1 MTTRRLTAVLMLLV
15 LGAAAPL
22 TGNAATRTPWTT
34 SKVQGSPEPPP
45 AYTTE
50 RIYPAVP
57 LLEPVGLYF
66 EPLTNWVLVVE
77 HMGKLR
83 AFPNQPEA
91 DKATLIADFSELTGP
106 GGESFSIV
114 FHPGFATNHTLFA
127 ALLTREP
134 RRSMGVWRMT
144 MKPAVSPDAPPMVDV
159 AGAVRLVDWWSDG
172 HNGCDL
178 HFGPDGFL
186 YISAGDGSAPTPPD
200 VHKTGQSIDDLMS
213 SILRIDVDHPA
224 DGKAYSIP
232 KDNPF
237 INRPGARPEVW
248 AYGFRNPW
256 RMSFDPRD
264 GALWI
269 GDVGWEAWEMLFRVS
284 GAGFNGGWSIV
295 EGPTRVNSTW
305 PAGPTPIQPPLWSYP
320 HTEGASVTGG
330 RFYHGRAL
338 PELRDH
344 HVFGDFE
351 SGKIWSILWR
361 DGAVVSRAELTM
373 TTHRVVCFANDLA
386 GEICYADFSGGGIHR
401 LVRNTNSAASSSFP
415 RQLSGTGLFKSTA
428 TLEPAPGV
436 EPYRIVAP
444 SWADHARAD
453 LAVAVLGTA
462 TAKTG
467 NKATV
472 PDGTVFTRTLTME
485 MKTGDPA
492 SARRIETQLLHL
504 ERSRWSAYTY
514 RWNDAQT
521 DAELVPKEG
530 AEKQLIIDDPAAP
543 GGRREQNWRFLSRTE
558 CFRCHLDHFGTIVSF
573 IPQQLAAKA
582 GGTETELER
591 LKRLGV
597 VDGKTDGGSWNLA
610 SPHDTAAPLDLRA
623 RSWLHANCGHCHRRD
638 ANASVM
644 IQLHGA
650 VTPAQ
655 MFAID
660 VAPNRGGFGLTDAKI
675 LAPGAPESSALL
687 YRAATTASGR
697 MPVVG
702 SSVVDEP
709 GLALLSHW
717 VESLGSTTH
726 PSRPGFDVALANK
739 PGTPSAAIA
748 LALDACAVTPSSMQ
762 RTRLAELAETA
773 SIPAARDLLERFLPA
788 AKRRQVL
795 GAEPAP
801 ELILSRQGDA
811 VRGRELFFG
820 TGGPQCQTCHRHGG
834 EGREVGP
841 DLTTVGT
848 KFNRAALLDQIL
860 HPAKQVDEVWR
871 THEIET
877 TDGQVRTG
885 FVASR
890 DATSVRLRASDGALS
905 VVPASSIRRDT
916 TLPGSSMPE
925 GLLQA
930 LTAQEAAD
938 LLEFIAP
945 NRN

>member
-1 MTTRRLTAVLMLLV
+1 MMNRRVTAVLTLLV
-15 LGAAAPL
+15 LGVAGQL
-22 TGNAATRTPWTT
+22 TGNAATRTPWTS

-83 AFPNQPEA
+83 AFPNRPSA
-91 DKATLIADFSELTGP
+91 DKATVIADFSKLTGP
-106 GGESFSIV
+106 GGEAFSIV
-114 FHPGFATNHTLFA
+114 FHPGFATNRLVFA
-127 ALLTREP
+127 ALLSKQP
-134 RRSMGVWRMT
+134 KRSMGVWRMT
-144 MKPAVSPDAPPMVDV
+144 MKAPSAPDAPPQVDLD
-159 AGAVRLVDWWSDG
+159 GAVRLLDWWSDG

-178 HFGPDGFL
+178 HFGPEGFL
-186 YISAGDGSAPTPPD
+186 YVSAGDGAAPAPPD
-200 VHKTGQSIDDLMS
+200 SHKTGQSIDDLMS
-213 SILRIDVDHPA
+213 SILRIDVDHLA
-224 DGKAYSIP
+224 DGKAYSVP

-237 INRPGARPEVW
+237 VNRPGARPEVW

-256 RMSFDPRD
+256 RMAFDPRD

-269 GDVGWEAWEMLFRVS
+269 GDVGWEAWEMLFRVPS
-284 GAGFNGGWSIV
+284 AGFNGGWSIM
-295 EGPTRVNSTW
+295 EGPMRVNSTW
-305 PAGPTPIQPPLWSYP
+305 PVGPTPIQPPLWSYP
-320 HTEGASVTGG
+320 HTEGASITGG
-330 RFYHGRAL
+330 RFYRGRAL

-344 HVFGDFE
+344 HVFGDYE

-361 DGAVVSRAELTM
+361 DGAVVSRGELTL
-373 TTHRVVCFANDLA
+373 TTHRVVSFANDLE
-386 GEICYADFSGGGIHR
+386 GEVCYTDLSGGGIHR
-401 LVRNTNSAASSSFP
+401 LVRNTTKAVSGSFP
-415 RQLSGTGLFKSTA
+415 RLLSEAGLFRSIA
-428 TLEPAPGV
+428 TLDPAPGV
-436 EPYRIVAP
+436 EPYRIAAP

-453 LAVAVLGTA
+453 LSVAIPGTA
-462 TAKTG
+462 TASTRD
-467 NKATV
+467 KATV
-472 PDGTVFTRTLTME
+472 PDGTVFMRTLTME
-485 MKTGDPA
+485 MKAGDPA
-492 SARRIETQLLHL
+492 SARHIETQLLHF
-504 ERSRWSAYTY
+504 ERSRWNAYTY
-514 RWNDAQT
+514 RWNDGQT

-530 AEKQLIIDDPAAP
+530 AEKSLIIDDPAAP
-543 GGRREQNWRFLSRTE
+543 GGRREQNWRFQSRTE
-558 CFRCHLDHFGTIVSF
+558 CFRCHLDRFGTVVSF
-573 IPQQLAAKA
+573 IPQQLAAVA
-582 GGTETELER
+582 GGAETELGR

-597 VDGKTDGGSWNLA
+597 IDGKTDAGPWNLA
-610 SPHDTAAPLDLRA
+610 SPHDASAPLDLRA

-660 VAPNRGGFGLTDAKI
+660 VAPSRGGFGLTDAKI
-675 LAPGAPESSALL
+675 VAPGAPENSALL

-697 MPVVG
+697 MPIVG

-709 GLALLSHW
+709 GLALLSRW
-717 VESLGSTTH
+717 VESLGATNRS
-726 PSRPGFDVALANK
+726 PRPARDAVLATQV
-739 PGTPSAAIA
+739 GTPSAAMA
-748 LALDACAVTPSSMQ
+748 LALNACAVTPSSTQ
-762 RTRLAELAETA
+762 RARLAELAEAA
-773 SIPAARDLLERFLPA
+773 SNPAARDLLERFLPA
-788 AKRRQVL
+788 AKRRRVL
-795 GAEPAP
+795 GIEPAP

-811 VRGRELFFG
+811 VRGRELFLG
-820 TGGPQCQTCHRHGG
+820 AGGPQCQTCHRHGG

-841 DLTTVGT
+841 DLTAAGT

-877 TDGQVRTG
+877 IDGNVRTG
-885 FVASR
+885 FVVSR
-890 DATSVRLRASDGALS
+890 DAGSIRFRAGDGALT
-905 VVPASSIRRDT
+905 VIPIGTVRREGV
-916 TLPGSSMPE
+916 LPGSMMPE

-945 NRN
+945 QR

>member
-1 MTTRRLTAVLMLLV
+1 MTTRCVTAVLMFLV
-15 LGAAAPL
+15 LGVAVPL
-22 TGNAATRTPWTT
+22 TGNAAARTPWTV
-34 SKVQGSPEPPP
+34 SRIQGSPEPPP

-83 AFPNQPEA
+83 AFPNRPDA
-91 DKATLIADFSELTGP
+91 DRAPLIADFSKLTGP
-106 GGESFSIV
+106 GGEAFSIV
-114 FHPGFATNHTLFA
+114 FHPGFTTNRTLFA

-134 RRSMGVWRMT
+134 KRSMGVWRMT

-159 AGAVRLVDWWSDG
+159 AGAVRVIDWWSDG

-186 YISAGDGSAPTPPD
+186 YVSAGDGAPPTPPD
-200 VHKTGQSIDDLMS
+200 IHRTGQSVDDLMA
-213 SILRIDVDHPA
+213 SILRIDVDRPA

-232 KDNPF
+232 GDNPF

-256 RMSFDPRD
+256 KMVFDHRD
-264 GALWI
+264 GALWV
-269 GDVGWEAWEMLFRVS
+269 GDVGWEAWEMLFRVV
-284 GAGFNGGWSIV
+284 GAGFNGGWSVV
-295 EGPTRVNSTW
+295 EGPVRVNATW
-305 PAGPTPIQPPLWSYP
+305 PAGPTPVQPPLWSLP
-320 HTEGASVTGG
+320 HTEGASITGG
-330 RFYHGRAL
+330 RFYRGRAL

-344 HVFGDFE
+344 YVFGDYE
-351 SGKIWSILWR
+351 SGKIWSVLWR
-361 DGAVVSRAELTM
+361 DGAVVSRGELSA
-373 TTHRVVCFANDLA
+373 TTHRIVSFANDLE
-386 GEICYADFSGGGIHR
+386 GGVCYTDFSGGGIHR
-401 LVRNTNSAASSSFP
+401 LVRNTAKAVSGSFP
-415 RQLSGTGLFKSTA
+415 RRLSEAGLFRSIT

-436 EPYRIVAP
+436 EPYRIAAP
-444 SWADHARAD
+444 SWADHARPD
-453 LAVAVLGTA
+453 LAVAIPGTA
-462 TAKTG
+462 TATTG
-467 NKATV
+467 DKSTV
-472 PDGTVFTRTLTME
+472 PEGTVFARTLTME
-485 MKTGDPA
+485 MRAGDPA
-492 SARRIETQLLHL
+492 SARRIETQLLQL
-504 ERSRWSAYTY
+504 ERSRWNAYTY

-521 DAELVPKEG
+521 DADLVPKEG
-530 AEKQLIIDDPAAP
+530 AEAKLIIDDPSAP
-543 GGRREQNWRFLSRTE
+543 GGRREQDWRFLGRTE
-558 CFRCHLDHFGTIVSF
+558 CFRCHLDRFGTVVSF

-597 VDGKTDGGSWNLA
+597 IDGKSEGGSWNLA
-610 SPHDTAAPLDLRA
+610 SPHDMAAPLDLRA

-675 LAPGAPESSALL
+675 LVTGAPENSALL

-702 SSVVDEP
+702 SSVVDEA
-709 GLALLSHW
+709 GLALLSRW
-717 VESLGSTTH
+717 VESLAATKQ
-726 PSRPGFDVALANK
+726 PSRPAFDAALAAK
-739 PGTPSAAIA
+739 PESPSAAMA
-748 LALDACAVTPSSMQ
+748 LALHACAVTPSPTQ
-762 RTRLAELAETA
+762 RARLAELAETA

-820 TGGPQCQTCHRHGG
+820 AGGPQCQTCHRHGG
-834 EGREVGP
+834 EGREIGP
-841 DLTTVGT
+841 DLTASGT
-848 KFNRAALLDQIL
+848 KFTRAALLDQIL
-860 HPAKQVDEVWR
+860 HPARQVDEVWR

-877 TDGQVRTG
+877 KDGNVQTG
-885 FVASR
+885 FVVSR
-890 DATSVRLRASDGALS
+890 DTASVRFRASDGAVS
-905 VVPASSIRRDT
+905 VVPASSIRRET
-916 TLPGSSMPE
+916 TLPGSLMPE
-925 GLLQA
+925 GLLQS

-945 NRN
+945 RR